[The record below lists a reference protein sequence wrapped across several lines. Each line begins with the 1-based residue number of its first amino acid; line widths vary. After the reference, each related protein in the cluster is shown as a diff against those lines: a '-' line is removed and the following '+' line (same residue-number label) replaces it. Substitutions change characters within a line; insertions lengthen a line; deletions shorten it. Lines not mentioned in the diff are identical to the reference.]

1 MSHNQNKHP
10 ACVKRFVSYV
20 GVPVLMQFI
29 QRARWPVF
37 TRDVRLRRVR
47 RAARRVMRH
56 VGLAGQCDCVLTRDE
71 QGNDGVLLHVETR
84 QCVPP
89 VERPQLQAYFRR
101 KLFELD
107 ALGERGQLPFRLHI
121 VDGNDLACVGNQPVG
136 HVSSRRVAA
145 ILRRANPEALAPAP
159 HADRVTQLRQ
169 HLSARRRERFDS
181 DFSPLQVLPL
191 TDLSPLGEA

>member
-1 MSHNQNKHP
+1 
-10 ACVKRFVSYV
+10 
-20 GVPVLMQFI
+20 MQFI

-47 RAARRVMRH
+47 RAARLVMRH

-145 ILRRANPEALAPAP
+145 ILRRANPEAPAPAP